1 MKRFL
6 PLFIIPLLLC
16 TTCEDKN
23 TFLIYGELTKK
34 VLLIGVDGLSST
46 RLGEFNLPNHDRL
59 IRDGLYEDGTTVNS
73 RPSYSGPG
81 WSSMITGV
89 WQNKHGVTDNSFLG
103 SNFEVYPP
111 FNILLEQEID
121 NMQEDIAKLRQ
132 AIDMGMVKQDMGTAR
147 IAMLQKELRG
157 SIKQIGDEKILM
169 DKQGLILAGA
179 DRALREM
186 LTIFRD
192 DPIEGPLQEASMG
205 VWTKYYRKKVKDS

>member
-1 MKRFL
+1 MNKWVSSLTDKDRESFLAFCKQTASPIQIYLYSRFL
-6 PLFIIPLLLC
+6 GFKGSIVEC
-16 TTCEDKN
+16 DEWSQ
-23 TFLIYGELTKK
+23 KK
-34 VLLIGVDGLSST
+34 FKK
-46 RLGEFNLPNHDRL
+46 RN
-59 IRDGLYEDGTTVNS
+59 
-73 RPSYSGPG
+73 
-81 WSSMITGV
+81 
-89 WQNKHGVTDNSFLG
+89 
-103 SNFEVYPP
+103 

-157 SIKQIGDEKILM
+157 SIKLIGDEKILM

-205 VWTKYYRKKVKDS
+205 VWTKILQEES

>member
-1 MKRFL
+1 MNKWVSSLTDKDRESFLAICKQTATPNQIYLYSRFL
-6 PLFIIPLLLC
+6 GFKGTIVEC
-16 TTCEDKN
+16 DEWS
-23 TFLIYGELTKK
+23 KK
-34 VLLIGVDGLSST
+34 KFKK
-46 RLGEFNLPNHDRL
+46 RN
-59 IRDGLYEDGTTVNS
+59 
-73 RPSYSGPG
+73 
-81 WSSMITGV
+81 
-89 WQNKHGVTDNSFLG
+89 
-103 SNFEVYPP
+103 

-205 VWTKYYRKKVKDS
+205 VWTKILQEES

>member
-1 MKRFL
+1 MNKWVSSLTDKDRESFLAFCKQTASPIQIYLYSRFL
-6 PLFIIPLLLC
+6 GFKGTIVEC
-16 TTCEDKN
+16 DEWS
-23 TFLIYGELTKK
+23 KK
-34 VLLIGVDGLSST
+34 KFKK
-46 RLGEFNLPNHDRL
+46 RN
-59 IRDGLYEDGTTVNS
+59 
-73 RPSYSGPG
+73 
-81 WSSMITGV
+81 
-89 WQNKHGVTDNSFLG
+89 
-103 SNFEVYPP
+103 

-121 NMQEDIAKLRQ
+121 NMQEDISKLRQ

-205 VWTKYYRKKVKDS
+205 VWTKILQEES